1 MIGQN
6 IQAFRKQMGMTQEAL
21 AEKVGVARQTV
32 VKWESGESTPD
43 LEAAGRLADAL
54 SVSLDNLINAAEGEI
69 EGNRAMK
76 GKHLFGL
83 VTIGEKGQIVIPARA
98 RKVFGLQPGDQLMVL
113 GDEST
118 GLALVDARLFIAF
131 TEAMKDGN

>member
-43 LEAAGRLADAL
+43 LEAAGRLAASLDAL
-54 SVSLDNLINAAEGEI
+54 SPFRVMGRGYAIPY
-69 EGNRAMK
+69 
-76 GKHLFGL
+76 
-83 VTIGEKGQIVIPARA
+83 TEKGTVLTSIKQAETGDPLELRVSDGRIFCRTEGKEKKQW
-98 RKVFGLQPGDQLMVL
+98 RKK
-113 GDEST
+113 S
-118 GLALVDARLFIAF
+118 
-131 TEAMKDGN
+131 